1 MENKIIK
8 KLRIH
13 YFALLA
19 AVCAM
24 VVFFELCFK
33 EKPAVTPDAM
43 YMIQVFVI
51 MFTLIFISVA
61 IVGFTKSLEKAKG
74 LSKEA
79 AAVVFLKKGMH
90 RIYFLFCV
98 LAVNAAAYCILDY
111 EGALY
116 CGLITLG
123 AVIYSFP
130 TERVLDEFLNDKE

>member
-19 AVCAM
+19 VVCAM

-33 EKPAVTPDAM
+33 EKPAVAPDAM

-74 LSKEA
+74 LSKEDA
-79 AAVVFLKKGMH
+79 MVLFLRKGMQ
-90 RIYFLFCV
+90 RTNLLFCV
-98 LAVNAAAYCILDY
+98 LAVNAMAYCMIGY

-116 CGLITLG
+116 CGLVALG
-123 AVIYSFP
+123 AMIYSFP
-130 TERVLDEFLNDKE
+130 AKRVLDEFLIDKE